1 MIIMHS
7 GGGSLCLYKD
17 TVLDF
22 TSKRL
27 KKTIRP
33 TVITDNGQDLKW
45 LPLEY
50 KLQGL

>member
-1 MIIMHS
+1 MHS

-27 KKTIRP
+27 KKTRP
-33 TVITDNGQDLKW
+33 TVITANGQDLKW
-45 LPLEY
+45 PPLEY
-50 KLQGL
+50 KFQGV

>member
-1 MIIMHS
+1 MHS
-7 GGGSLCLYKD
+7 VRGSLCLYRN

-33 TVITDNGQDLKW
+33 TVITENSQDLKW
-45 LPLEY
+45 PPLEY